1 MPFERDI
8 DRTGTHHHV
17 ELEVQAGVQAFGLLS
32 SQIPIASLKAARS
45 TEKARVE
52 EEEEEEE
59 NEPIQWDHGTCRFE
73 DRPLP
78 MSDSEGDIDDELLAL
93 AGGES
98 ERKRKRSQPN
108 SSSKRRKAEA
118 EDDSDS
124 DAEQPE
130 SEEEQTQ
137 RNPYPLEG
145 KYIDEEDRARL
156 MEMSEIDRENILAQ
170 RQEEMQRYTDRR
182 QLENMLKMQ
191 GGRGSADESVSNAA
205 KRQHAVRGA
214 TKEKSRKLD
223 ELKAKRKAKSE
234 KKRTR
239 ANSPKRDRSSSPMDM
254 ETSEDEEDGQ
264 ITKYDEEE
272 ERDRKLYG
280 TSHPDDEPITLEDL
294 SKCRVTRDQIAK
306 YCMAPWFEDYIKGAW
321 VRFLIGQE
329 NGQPVYRICEVVDI
343 APNLVKPYL
352 VNDQMVNQELELKH
366 GSSTR
371 NFGMDRVSNAPFDQK
386 EFDRLVKSCEAD
398 KVKLPTKRQVEKKA
412 AQLHKYATQPMTE
425 VSCMPREVGVANAK
439 YLDGVFQSDVAAML
453 ARKQAI
459 NASKQSPAAL
469 ALERSRL
476 HQARTL
482 AVRRQDYAEVA
493 DIDARLAQLTALAPP
508 REAQREEGSSDILAK
523 LNERNRKANQEA
535 VRKAERAELE
545 RKRRERS
552 LRAGT
557 ATPTGNLSDAASR
570 LRAKMLGNVGASR
583 PATPG
588 TPAQPAEGGATTS
601 RSVSPSANEQASK
614 TSNSGKSFEASI
626 LQSVE
631 IDLGDF

>member
-1 MPFERDI
+1 
-8 DRTGTHHHV
+8 
-17 ELEVQAGVQAFGLLS
+17 
-32 SQIPIASLKAARS
+32 
-45 TEKARVE
+45 
-52 EEEEEEE
+52 
-59 NEPIQWDHGTCRFE
+59 
-73 DRPLP
+73 

-124 DAEQPE
+124 DGEQPE

-306 YCMAPWFEDYIKGAW
+306 YCMAPWFEDFIKGAW

-343 APNLVKPYL
+343 VPTLVKPYL
-352 VNDQMVNQELELKH
+352 VNDQMVNQELDLKH

-425 VSCMPREVGVANAK
+425 
-439 YLDGVFQSDVAAML
+439 SDVAAML

-508 REAQREEGSSDILAK
+508 RETQREEGSSDILAK

-588 TPAQPAEGGATTS
+588 TPTQPADGGAATS

>member
-1 MPFERDI
+1 
-8 DRTGTHHHV
+8 
-17 ELEVQAGVQAFGLLS
+17 
-32 SQIPIASLKAARS
+32 
-45 TEKARVE
+45 
-52 EEEEEEE
+52 
-59 NEPIQWDHGTCRFE
+59 
-73 DRPLP
+73 

-156 MEMSEIDRENILAQ
+156 MEMFEIDRENILAQ
-170 RQEEMQRYTDRR
+170 RQEEMQHYTDRR

-191 GGRGSADESVSNAA
+191 GGRGSPDESVSNAA

-280 TSHPDDEPITLEDL
+280 TSHPDDEPITLADL
-294 SKCRVTRDQIAK
+294 YKCRVTRDQIAK

-321 VRFLIGQE
+321 VRYLIGQE

-352 VNDQMVNQELELKH
+352 VNEQLVNQELELKH

-371 NFGMDRVSNAPFDQK
+371 NFGMDKVSNAPFDQK

-398 KVKLPTKRQVEKKA
+398 KVKLPTKRQIEKKA

-425 VSCMPREVGVANAK
+425 
-439 YLDGVFQSDVAAML
+439 SDIAAML

-459 NASKQSPAAL
+459 NATKLSAASV
-469 ALERSRL
+469 AVERSRL

-482 AVRRQDYAEVA
+482 AIRRQDYAEVSE
-493 DIDARLAQLTALAPP
+493 IDARLAQLAALAP
-508 REAQREEGSSDILAK
+508 QRESQRDEGSSDILAK
-523 LNERNRKANQEA
+523 LNERNRKANMEA

-557 ATPTGNLSDAASR
+557 ATPTGGNLSDAASR

-583 PATPG
+583 
-588 TPAQPAEGGATTS
+588 
-601 RSVSPSANEQASK
+601 SVSVSSLCDWCARVSDLLTIIVHVLFVWVSLRCFCAIYPVCLCADLRRLVPLRSLRTAARPRLDRCRPLRMSSHRRRVPAGRASRPAYCKAWRSTSGTSEARLLRLTSMSASSSIGHCTEPSRDALC
-614 TSNSGKSFEASI
+614 I
-626 LQSVE
+626 LPTVFC
-631 IDLGDF
+631 LP